1 MAQRTVKQLILMR
14 HAKSS
19 SNDSSLPDFDRP
31 LAPRGERDAPRMAQ
45 RLEARGVRR
54 TLLLTSPAKRARHTA
69 RHVAHELGDGVEQ
82 RRDDR
87 LYLATP
93 DVLLAVIADQSDG
106 NSSIMLVGHNPGLTE
121 LANAIVADFAL
132 DNLPTGGVVAI
143 DLDIASWSEIRGA
156 RGRLAYYDFPK
167 NDGPAVTPR

>member
-1 MAQRTVKQLILMR
+1 MKQLILMR

-31 LAPRGERDAPRMAQ
+31 LAPRGERDAPRMGQ
-45 RLEARGVRR
+45 RLESHGVRR

-69 RHVAHELGDGVEQ
+69 RHVAHELGDAVEQ

-87 LYLATP
+87 LYLASPET
-93 DVLLAVIADQSDG
+93 LLAVVADQSDA
-106 NSSIMLVGHNPGLTE
+106 NSSLLIVGHNPGLTE
-121 LANAIVADFAL
+121 LANAIVQDFEL

-167 NDGPAVTPR
+167 NEGPAITPP